1 MSNRVSRANDN
12 KVGYSGRR
20 VGKQIMRHSTNTA
33 ELLYVIADD
42 ISDGDNDNRRAMR
55 ALHELTRSNLHL
67 SDVGAGLV
75 EGRLDV
81 AEQSA
86 ALMLGEGKGVTL

>member
-1 MSNRVSRANDN
+1 MTEHGSRARDN

-33 ELLYVIADD
+33 ELLYIIADD
-42 ISDGDNDNRRAMR
+42 IADGDNDFRRAHKAMN
-55 ALHELTRSNLHL
+55 ELTRSNLHL

-81 AEQSA
+81 AEHSA